1 MADVCH
7 VYGVA
12 ELLRTLWREV
22 DRDAEPDIHI
32 TDLGPLWLVE
42 APDVDADETV
52 AEGVAEALTAPV
64 FAPEERPEDGE
75 PPPEWFISQGWN
87 YLNITNRTG
96 KDKKAD
102 TLRAILAALVP
113 NILDAAGEGPL
124 SVTDTYGSGKETIPQ
139 GLESAAAKGSRSASR
154 ASYAEGGVQT
164 PVEYWALSCVGAMAV
179 GRFLWALHGPG
190 DTSIVPVPADI
201 SYTTNL
207 EIRDLLRTKG
217 RLCTTST
224 TAALAHYA
232 VRLSHAA
239 ITRMGRGGTSP
250 PAYSGI
256 VYESMSRTGQQPK
269 PAHGGLFPM
278 EYLNAIATDD
288 PAQALALCEVWDKVL
303 TQGSFQGR
311 EMLALTLAE
320 FLMHPSLSRLER
332 HWRVHLRF
340 SLRDKTD
347 SKRVGV
353 SYDEGAMK
361 GLMEHVR
368 A

>member
-12 ELLRTLWREV
+12 ELLRATWREV
-22 DRDAEPDIHI
+22 DRDEEPEIHI
-32 TDLGPLWLVE
+32 RGLGPVWSIE
-42 APDVDADETV
+42 APDLDADESI
-52 AEGVAEALTAPV
+52 AHGVAEALTAPV
-64 FAPEERPEDGE
+64 FTPEERPEEGA
-75 PPPEWFISQGWN
+75 PPPEWFISRGWN

-102 TLRAILAALVP
+102 ALRDVIAIAGP
-113 NILDAAGEGPL
+113 HILDAARAGPL
-124 SVTDTYGSGKETIPQ
+124 VVTDTYGRGKETIPQ
-139 GLESAAAKGSRSASR
+139 ALETAAAKGSRSASR
-154 ASYAEGGVQT
+154 NSYSEGGTQT
-164 PVEYWALSCVGAMAV
+164 SVEYWALSCVGAMAV
-179 GRFLWALHGPG
+179 GTFLYAHQGQA
-190 DTSIVPVPADI
+190 DTAAVPVPADVD
-201 SYTTNL
+201 YANNL
-207 EIRDLLRTKG
+207 EIRDVLRTRG
-217 RLCTTST
+217 RPCSAST

-239 ITRMGRGGTSP
+239 ITRMGGGNGT
-250 PAYSGI
+250 PAPYSGI

-278 EYLNAIATDD
+278 EYLNAIAADD

>member
-12 ELLRTLWREV
+12 ELLRATWREV
-22 DRDAEPDIHI
+22 DRDEEPDIRI
-32 TDLGPLWLVE
+32 TDLGPMWSVE

-52 AEGVAEALTAPV
+52 AQGVAEALTTPV
-64 FAPEERPEDGE
+64 FAPEDRPEEGE
-75 PPPEWFISQGWN
+75 PPPEWFISRGWN

-102 TLRAILAALVP
+102 ALRDVLAAIVP
-113 NILDAAGEGPL
+113 SILEAARAGPL
-124 SVTDTYGSGKETIPQ
+124 IVADTYRSGGKETIPQ
-139 GLESAAAKGSRSASR
+139 GLETAAAKGSRSASR
-154 ASYAEGGVQT
+154 SSYAEGGMQASAQ
-164 PVEYWALSCVGAMAV
+164 YWALSSVGAMAV
-179 GRFLWALHGPG
+179 GTFLYARQGQG
-190 DTSIVPVPADI
+190 DTAVVPLPANV
-201 SYTTNL
+201 SYGNNL
-207 EIRDLLRTKG
+207 EIRDVLRTRG
-217 RLCTTST
+217 LPCSAST

-239 ITRMGRGGTSP
+239 ITRMGGGAGP
-250 PAYSGI
+250 VAYSGI

-278 EYLNAIATDD
+278 EYLNAIAADD

-303 TQGSFQGR
+303 VQGSFQGR

-340 SLRDKTD
+340 SLRDKSD

-353 SYDEGAMK
+353 SYDQTAMK